1 MLFRSP
7 HERARYLY
15 AIADGIEANIDRISQ
30 IQTRDTGKTLR
41 ETAILASS
49 ASGTFRY
56 FGALLE
62 SSDDLL
68 TAQRNDSLTM
78 SVHEPLGLVT
88 AITPWNSPIASDAQK
103 VAPALAAGNAVLL
116 KPSSWSPLVS
126 LELARI
132 VESADLPKGIFSV
145 LPGSGHE
152 IGGLLVDHPDISKV
166 TFTGSTKTG
175 RSLAIKAAKKLMP
188 ISLELGGKSP
198 VIVFKDSDIDIAI
211 AGVMFGIF
219 SSTGQSCVAGSRL
232 FVQRDIYNEF
242 VERLVKAT
250 KKLKVGSP
258 YNPDTQVSTMIHPQH
273 RDSVAAYVD
282 LARNEGA
289 NILCGGESP
298 SGAEYKKGAYYLP
311 TIITEVDNSAQI
323 CREEVFGP
331 VLVVMPFDDEA
342 DVIEQANE
350 NEYGLAC
357 GMWTNEI
364 GRASCRERV

>member
-1 MLFRSP
+1 MVKMPDGKLFIGGEWKTGTGEEMVSIFPADGSINCSLYGASKNDVLRAVKLAKSAQSQPSWRSLKP

-78 SVHEPLGLVT
+78 SVYEPLGLVS

-103 VAPALAAGNAVLL
+103 IAPALAAGNAVLL

-126 LELARI
+126 LELAKL
-132 VESADLPKGIFSV
+132 VESSGLPKGLFSV
-145 LPGSGHE
+145 LPGSGE
-152 IGGLLVDHPDISKV
+152 KVGNLLVEHPDISKV

-211 AGVMFGIF
+211 AGVMFGL
-219 SSTGQSCVAGSRL
+219 SL
-232 FVQRDIYNEF
+232 
-242 VERLVKAT
+242 
-250 KKLKVGSP
+250 
-258 YNPDTQVSTMIHPQH
+258 IH
-273 RDSVAAYVD
+273 
-282 LARNEGA
+282 
-289 NILCGGESP
+289 I
-298 SGAEYKKGAYYLP
+298 
-311 TIITEVDNSAQI
+311 
-323 CREEVFGP
+323 
-331 VLVVMPFDDEA
+331 
-342 DVIEQANE
+342 
-350 NEYGLAC
+350 
-357 GMWTNEI
+357 
-364 GRASCRERV
+364 

>member
-1 MLFRSP
+1 MIKMPDGKLFIGGEWETGTGKEIVSIFPADGSINCSLYGASKNDVLRAVKLAKSAQSQSSWRSLKP

-78 SVHEPLGLVT
+78 SVYEPLGLVS

-103 VAPALAAGNAVLL
+103 IAPALAAGNAVLL

-126 LELARI
+126 LELAKL
-132 VESADLPKGIFSV
+132 VESSGLPKGLFSV
-145 LPGSGHE
+145 LPGSGE
-152 IGGLLVDHPDISKV
+152 EVGNLLVEHPDISKV

-198 VIVFKDSDIDIAI
+198 VIVFEDSDIDI
-211 AGVMFGIF
+211 
-219 SSTGQSCVAGSRL
+219 
-232 FVQRDIYNEF
+232 
-242 VERLVKAT
+242 
-250 KKLKVGSP
+250 
-258 YNPDTQVSTMIHPQH
+258 TMNLLS
-273 RDSVAAYVD
+273 D
-282 LARNEGA
+282 
-289 NILCGGESP
+289 
-298 SGAEYKKGAYYLP
+298 
-311 TIITEVDNSAQI
+311 
-323 CREEVFGP
+323 
-331 VLVVMPFDDEA
+331 
-342 DVIEQANE
+342 
-350 NEYGLAC
+350 
-357 GMWTNEI
+357 W
-364 GRASCRERV
+364 